1 MDLIEKIKNKSANI
15 GIIGLGYV
23 GLPLGL
29 EFANKGF
36 NVLGFDVDENKIKYL
51 MRGES
56 YIKHIGSEKIKKT
69 VSEGKFGATSDFSKI
84 TDMDAIIICVPTPL
98 NEYREPDMSYVVGTA
113 DTISK
118 YLHKEQILI
127 LESTT

>member
-1 MDLIEKIKNKSANI
+1 MDLIEKIQNKSANI

-23 GLPLGL
+23 GLPLSL

-36 NVLGFDVDENKIKYL
+36 NVLGFDLDENKIKYL
-51 MRGES
+51 ERGES
-56 YIKHIGSEKIKKT
+56 YIKHISSEKIKRS
-69 VSEGKFGATSDFSKI
+69 VSEGKLGATSDFAKI

-98 NEYREPDMSYVVGTA
+98 NEYREPDMSYVVSTA

-118 YLHKEQILI
+118 YLHKGQIII
-127 LESTT
+127 LE